1 MFWRIYFSM
10 YAREEIM
17 KNLFILSLGLLTLAV
32 PALANGTPD
41 GQPPSEET
49 VCSSL
54 DGVLFGLCNAYCEAM
69 DCDSPQPQAS
79 PTACARV
86 LSNFMRHSGG
96 QPPPCAVTCPCG
108 AAIPLFSSIVS
119 GSVTVQQCV
128 IDSVSQVTS
137 VVTPTGTF
145 VLVNQTAAPPY
156 CSANLAQFLQITP
169 QEAAVC
175 QQLLVQVAA
184 GQGVTCVA
192 PE

>member
-1 MFWRIYFSM
+1 MR
-10 YAREEIM
+10 
-17 KNLFILSLGLLTLAV
+17 NLFVFSLGLLALAV

-86 LSNFMRHSGG
+86 LSNFMKHSGG
-96 QPPPCAVTCPCG
+96 QPPPCAVTCPCPESL
-108 AAIPLFSSIVS
+108 PLFADLVA
-119 GSVTVQQCV
+119 GNVDVQQCIV
-128 IDSVSQVTS
+128 DDLSQVTS
-137 VVTPTGTF
+137 VVTPAGTF
-145 VLVNQTAAPPY
+145 ALVNQSAAPPY
-156 CSANLAQFLQITP
+156 CSVNLTQFLQVTP
-169 QEAAVC
+169 AEAAAC
-175 QQLLVQVAA
+175 QRLLVQVAA
-184 GQGVTCVA
+184 GHGVACVH

>member
-1 MFWRIYFSM
+1 
-10 YAREEIM
+10 M
-17 KNLFILSLGLLTLAV
+17 K
-32 PALANGTPD
+32 
-41 GQPPSEET
+41 
-49 VCSSL
+49 
-54 DGVLFGLCNAYCEAM
+54 
-69 DCDSPQPQAS
+69 
-79 PTACARV
+79 
-86 LSNFMRHSGG
+86 HSGG

-156 CSANLAQFLQITP
+156 CSANLTQFLQITP